1 LDSNV
6 QSMMIF
12 PPKYQH
18 NYPEPLQTWKRLG
31 VLDLEHLNEINPI
44 DFTKKDYLEGYID
57 NGYYKG

>member
-1 LDSNV
+1 
-6 QSMMIF
+6 MMIF

-18 NYPEPLQTWKRLG
+18 NYPEPLQTWKRL
-31 VLDLEHLNEINPI
+31 VALDLEHLNEINPI